1 MYYNDRMEFAELKKH
16 IKARSPK
23 ACYACYGDDDFLLS
37 RAVALISGLVT
48 GLTEFNIVEKEFQRA
63 GELEEQL
70 MQLPVMSE

>member
-48 GLTEFNIVEKEFQRA
+48 GLTEFNIVEKEFQKA
-63 GELEEQL
+63 GELEVSSCSFPL
-70 MQLPVMSE
+70 